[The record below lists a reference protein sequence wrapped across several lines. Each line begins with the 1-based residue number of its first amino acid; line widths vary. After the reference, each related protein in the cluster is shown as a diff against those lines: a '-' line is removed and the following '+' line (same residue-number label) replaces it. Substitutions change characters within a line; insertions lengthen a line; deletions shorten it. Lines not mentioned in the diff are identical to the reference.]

1 MLLDRWWTK
10 LELNWLP
17 AARFSVKE
25 LRKAACTLKLLRLS
39 TLFQDF
45 FLKACIFNANLIL
58 LEMKNEH
65 FIIRVRS
72 AQCDDDY

>member
-1 MLLDRWWTK
+1 MYTEIAQIKHFISGL
-10 LELNWLP
+10 
-17 AARFSVKE
+17 F
-25 LRKAACTLKLLRLS
+25 LKKKK
-39 TLFQDF
+39 
-45 FLKACIFNANLIL
+45 KACIFNANLIL